1 MNQSQYKTDMK
12 EENEDSTSGIKEEN
26 QNLEYIDQVHY
37 RTEMKEENHD
47 PDYGGPEDCNCG
59 VKEENQDNFQI
70 EVKEENNDPDFNKGE
85 QHNSETENENQ
96 DLDHPISTDH
106 AGCAT
111 EQTSCLAAP
120 TSASFYR
127 YIHSFSSEH
136 VQTTSIYLQHIKH
149 ELSL

>member
-111 EQTSCLAAP
+111 EQATLC
-120 TSASFYR
+120 
-127 YIHSFSSEH
+127 HSS
-136 VQTTSIYLQHIKH
+136 LQVKDYKG
-149 ELSL
+149 LM